1 MSVAP
6 GWDHRPLQRSGVTQG
21 ITIRP
26 VDSGQIGAIVA
37 VVVLGVITIFQ
48 LALALGV
55 PLGAAAWGGSHPGV
69 LPGRLRVAS
78 AVVGLVVYPLIALL
92 ILATAGLIN
101 VDVHGSGPTAM
112 WFLTGFFTLGA
123 IANFASRSK
132 VERIWGPVT
141 LVLAISTAVVA
152 VNV

>member
-1 MSVAP
+1 M
-6 GWDHRPLQRSGVTQG
+6 DK
-21 ITIRP
+21 
-26 VDSGQIGAIVA
+26 GQIAAIVA

-55 PLGAAAWGGSHPGV
+55 PWGAAAWGGSHSGV

-101 VDVHGSGPTAM
+101 VDVPGSGPTAM

-141 LVLAISTAVVA
+141 LVLAISTAVIA

>member
-1 MSVAP
+1 M
-6 GWDHRPLQRSGVTQG
+6 
-21 ITIRP
+21 
-26 VDSGQIGAIVA
+26 DSGQVAAIA
-37 VVVLGVITIFQ
+37 AAAVLGVITIFQ
-48 LALALGV
+48 LCLALGV
-55 PLGAAAWGGSHPGV
+55 PWGAAAWGGSHPGV

-78 AVVGLVVYPLIALL
+78 AVVGLVVYPLIAVL

-101 VDVHGSGPTAM
+101 VDAPGSGPTAM

-141 LVLAISTAVVA
+141 LMLVISTAVIA